1 MKISKILV
9 SFILLCDCQFHST
22 HCCKCQARRKFQEV
36 SNPAAMSNSMSAR
49 ERVLRETVRKSFL
62 FLQKEV
68 LEVLV
73 VKLITERERN

>member
-1 MKISKILV
+1 
-9 SFILLCDCQFHST
+9 
-22 HCCKCQARRKFQEV
+22 
-36 SNPAAMSNSMSAR
+36 MSNSMSAR

-62 FLQKEV
+62 FLQREV